1 MKKRQR
7 RVQPQIKE
15 APPQPEV
22 SYSLEDILDEFG
34 GWSRPAAPAVPEQ
47 PPPEPVPDVPAAE
60 KTPEPAAPP
69 PVRDDEPVDLPK
81 PERRSRIKIIPFEQS
96 AAPSGKTR
104 PSPAP
109 PPQFRTASPSA
120 PSPAPAERR
129 VERRP
134 EPKPLDWKG
143 LYKSTGKRTKRLS
156 IRMRLCSL
164 WTLLGVALTVLCH
177 WEVKLG
183 SFVLPLVPTGRLLI
197 GLMIAGALTAYDVMV
212 NGLYQLLRLRP
223 DLDTLLC
230 FCAVVFTLDG
240 FARLGDSARL
250 PYAAVLLLGFWF
262 ALWGRALSNR
272 ARLRSLKVV
281 QALPDKPMAAV
292 LSRRAWG
299 NRDCVFRSE
308 GDRGQFL
315 DDLEGASL
323 VDRVMGI
330 YSPSVIVLSLLL
342 AVLMRVLRERNFL
355 MTWSLMLAG
364 SLPLAAFVTW
374 WKPFAALSRRIGR
387 GGAALCGWRGV
398 RELAGPCCLA
408 VTDGDLFPKGSV
420 TLNGIKLFGGR
431 AISQLAGYA
440 DAIMERSGSGL
451 APVFREVFVNQNGI
465 PCTIDTFRRYEG
477 GGFGAE
483 IAGDVVL
490 LGTIAFMRAMGVHME
505 AGTNVRQAVYCAVNG
520 ELAAVFALKYNASP
534 AVHTGLTTA
543 LRSRR
548 LTMLLATRDFILTPD
563 MVRRKYK
570 IPSDSLEYP
579 SVEERARLSGPYA
592 AVGGIQTALLAR
604 DSFFILSETVAG
616 ARALYGGVRSALAVN
631 LLGGGLGLAFAAFL
645 AWTGGFASASAANL
659 MIFCFLWTL
668 PALLLSVSSTR

>member
-7 RVQPQIKE
+7 RVQPQIRE
-15 APPQPEV
+15 TPPQPEV

-34 GWSRPAAPAVPEQ
+34 GWSRPAASAVPAAPEEPQ
-47 PPPEPVPDVPAAE
+47 PEPVPDVPAAE
-60 KTPEPAAPP
+60 EAPEPAARP
-69 PVRDDEPVDLPK
+69 PVQNAEPEDSPR

-96 AAPSGKTR
+96 VPLSGKTR
-104 PSPAP
+104 PSHNAPPQFQAAP
-109 PPQFRTASPSA
+109 PPP
-120 PSPAPAERR
+120 PPERR
-129 VERRP
+129 AEP
-134 EPKPLDWKG
+134 EPVNWKG
-143 LYKSTGKRTKRLS
+143 LYKSACKQAKRLS
-156 IRMRLCSL
+156 IRLRLCSL

-183 SFVLPLVPTGRLLI
+183 GFALPLIPTGRLLI

-212 NGLYQLLRLRP
+212 NGIYQLFRLRP

-230 FCAVVFTLDG
+230 FCAVVFTIDG
-240 FARLGDSARL
+240 FARLGDGARL
-250 PYAAVLLLGFWF
+250 PYAAVLLLGVWF
-262 ALWGRALSNR
+262 ALWGRALANR
-272 ARLRSLKVV
+272 ARIRNLKVL

-292 LSRRAWG
+292 LSHRAWG

-308 GDRGQFL
+308 GDRGLFL
-315 DDLEGASL
+315 DDLESASL

-330 YSPSVIVLSLLL
+330 YSPSVMILSLLL
-342 AVLMRVLRERNFL
+342 AILMAILQKRNFL
-355 MTWSLMLAG
+355 MSWSLMLAG
-364 SLPLAAFVTW
+364 ALPLAAFVTW

-398 RELAGPCCLA
+398 RELAAPCCLA

-431 AISQLAGYA
+431 AIAQLAGYA
-440 DAIMERSGSGL
+440 DAIMEKSGSGL
-451 APVFREVFVNQNGI
+451 APVFREIFVNQNGF
-465 PCTIDTFRRYEG
+465 PCTIDAFRRYEG

-483 IAGDVVL
+483 IGGDVVL

-534 AVHTGLTTA
+534 SVHTGLRTA

-548 LTMLLATRDFILTPD
+548 LTLLLATRDFILTPD

-592 AVGGIQTALLAR
+592 AVGGVQTALLAR
-604 DSFFILSETVAG
+604 NSFFILSETVAG

-631 LLGGGLGLAFAAFL
+631 LLGGGFGLAFAAFL
-645 AWTGGFASASAANL
+645 AWTGGFALASAANL
-659 MIFCFLWTL
+659 MIFCFVWTL
-668 PALLLSVSSTR
+668 PALVLNVSSTR